1 MKKVLIITYYW
12 PPAGGSGVQRWLKF
26 TKYLPKYNWQPIVY
40 TPENPYCEVQD
51 EALLNDIPNEAEV
64 WKRPIWEPYALKDKL
79 FGKGSESQSAGVIT
93 NKKSLKNKVLNWVR
107 GNVFIPDPKIYWVK
121 PSIKI
126 LLKKIQEE
134 DINHIVTTGPPHSM
148 HLIGLGLK
156 KAMPN
161 LKWIADFRDPWSE
174 LDLLY
179 EFHLSSS
186 SIKKHK
192 SLEKEVLQTADV
204 ALTVSETWVED
215 LKRLAGSG
223 SGSRVELISNG
234 YDAADF
240 ELKPKTND
248 KFIIGHYGLLNHLR
262 NPKNLWKSLANLC
275 EENKGFNSKLE
286 IHLSGNIDIEV
297 LAEIKAYP
305 QLKEK
310 VKQLGYLSHAQVLQQ
325 YNEAD
330 VLLLLLFNSKSG
342 IGNYPG
348 KIFEY
353 FAAKKTILAFG
364 PLSSDA
370 QRLIENRNRGKYFS
384 YDYTNLKI
392 DILDLFNNPNNFD
405 FKNMESFSREKLT
418 YDLAKLLNN
427 LS

>member
-26 TKYLPKYNWQPIVY
+26 TKYLPKYNWQPIIY
-40 TPENPYCEVQD
+40 TPENPYFEVKDQ
-51 EALLNDIPNEAEV
+51 ALLNDIPAEAEIY
-64 WKRPIWEPYALKDKL
+64 KTPIWEPYALKDKL

-121 PSIKI
+121 PSVKV

-134 DINHIVTTGPPHSM
+134 EIEHIITTGPPHSM

-174 LDLLY
+174 LDLLN
-179 EFHLSSS
+179 EFQLNNSSW
-186 SIKKHK
+186 KKHK
-192 SLEKEVLQTADV
+192 DLEKEVLQTADF

-215 LKRLAGSG
+215 LKRLGANK
-223 SGSRVELISNG
+223 VKLITNG
-234 YDAADF
+234 YDADDF

-262 NPKNLWKSLANLC
+262 NPKNLWKALADLC
-275 EENKGFNSKLE
+275 EENAEFNAKLE
-286 IHLSGNIDIEV
+286 IHLSGNIDGEV

-330 VLLLLLFNSKSG
+330 LLLLLLFNSRSG
-342 IGNYPG
+342 VGNYPG

-364 PLSSDA
+364 PISSDA
-370 QRLIENRNRGKYFS
+370 ERLIEKTNTGKYFS
-384 YDYTNLKI
+384 YDDTNLKI
-392 DILDLFNNPNNFD
+392 DILDLFNNPDNFD
-405 FKNMESFSREKLT
+405 FENMESFSRDKLT
-418 YDLAKLLNN
+418 YDLANLLNN

>member
-26 TKYLPKYNWQPIVY
+26 TKYLPKYDWKPIIY
-40 TPENPYCEVQD
+40 TPEDPYFEVKD
-51 EALLNDIPNEAEV
+51 EALLDDIPFEAEV
-64 WKRPIWEPYALKDKL
+64 WKTPIWEPYTLKDKL
-79 FGKGSESQSAGVIT
+79 FGKGGKSQSAGVIS

-107 GNVFIPDPKIYWVK
+107 GNMFIPDPKVYWVK
-121 PSIKI
+121 PSVKV
-126 LLKKIQEE
+126 LLKKIKEE
-134 DINHIVTTGPPHSM
+134 GVEHIVTTGPPHSM

-174 LDLLY
+174 LDLLD
-179 EFHLSSS
+179 EFHLSNNSR
-186 SIKKHK
+186 KKHK
-192 SLEKEVLQTADV
+192 DLEREVLQTADV
-204 ALTVSETWVED
+204 TLTVSETWVED
-215 LKRLAGSG
+215 LKQLGG
-223 SGSRVELISNG
+223 NRVELIANG
-234 YDAADF
+234 YDVADF
-240 ELKPKTND
+240 KLKPKTND

-262 NPKNLWKSLANLC
+262 NPKNLWKALADLC
-275 EENKGFNSKLE
+275 EGDKEFNAKLE
-286 IHLSGNIDIEV
+286 IHLSGNIDGEV

-310 VKQLGYLSHAQVLQQ
+310 VKQLGYLSHAKVLKQ

-342 IGNYPG
+342 VGNYPG

-353 FAAKKTILAFG
+353 FAAQKPILAFG
-364 PLSSDA
+364 PKESDI
-370 QRLIENRNRGKYFS
+370 QNLIEKTNTGMCFS
-384 YDYTNLKI
+384 YDETNLKN
-392 DILDLFNNPNNFD
+392 DILRLFKKEENFSLENIED
-405 FKNMESFSREKLT
+405 FTREKLSH
-418 YDLAKLLNN
+418 DLANLLNT

>member
-26 TKYLPKYNWQPIVY
+26 TKYLPKYNWQPIIY
-40 TPENPYCEVQD
+40 TPENPYFEVKDQ
-51 EALLNDIPNEAEV
+51 ALLNDIPAEAEI
-64 WKRPIWEPYALKDKL
+64 WKTPIWEPYALKDKL
-79 FGKGSESQSAGVIT
+79 FGKGGKTQSAGVIS

-107 GNVFIPDPKIYWVK
+107 GNVFIPDPKVYWVK
-121 PSIKI
+121 PSVNT
-126 LLKKIQEE
+126 LLKKIKEE
-134 DINHIVTTGPPHSM
+134 GIEHIITTGPPHSM

-174 LDLLY
+174 LDLLD
-179 EFHLSSS
+179 EFHLSNNSM
-186 SIKKHK
+186 KKHK
-192 SLEKEVLQTADV
+192 DLEREVLQTADV
-204 ALTVSETWVED
+204 TLTVSETWVED
-215 LKRLAGSG
+215 LKRLGAA
-223 SGSRVELISNG
+223 RVELITNG

-262 NPKNLWKSLANLC
+262 NPKNLWKALADLC
-275 EENKGFNSKLE
+275 EENAEFNAKLE
-286 IHLSGNIDIEV
+286 IHLSGNIDCEV

-330 VLLLLLFNSKSG
+330 LLLLLLFNSRSG
-342 IGNYPG
+342 VGNYPG

-353 FAAKKTILAFG
+353 FAAQKPIIAFG
-364 PLSSDA
+364 PDGSDV
-370 QRLIENRNRGKYFS
+370 ENLLFDYHRGLYLRIMIL
-384 YDYTNLKI
+384 LKI
-392 DILDLFNNPNNFD
+392 
-405 FKNMESFSREKLT
+405 
-418 YDLAKLLNN
+418 
-427 LS
+427 

>member
-40 TPENPYCEVQD
+40 TPENPYFEVQD
-51 EALLNDIPNEAEV
+51 EALLNDIPEEAEIY
-64 WKRPIWEPYALKDKL
+64 KIPIWEPYALKDKL
-79 FGKGSESQSAGVIT
+79 FGKGSKSQSAGVIA

-121 PSIKI
+121 PSVKV
-126 LLKKIQEE
+126 LLKKMQNEGIE
-134 DINHIVTTGPPHSM
+134 HVVTTGPPHSM

-156 KAMPN
+156 KAIPN

-174 LDLLY
+174 LDLLN
-179 EFHLSSS
+179 EFQLSNSS
-186 SIKKHK
+186 MKKHK
-192 SLEKEVLQTADV
+192 DLEREVLQTADV
-204 ALTVSETWVED
+204 TLTVSETWVED
-215 LKRLAGSG
+215 LERLGANK
-223 SGSRVELISNG
+223 VKLITNG
-234 YDAADF
+234 YDADDF

-275 EENKGFNSKLE
+275 EENKAFNSKLE

-297 LAEIKAYP
+297 IAEIESFSC
-305 QLKEK
+305 LKGK
-310 VKQLGYLSHAQVLQQ
+310 VKQLGYLSHAQVLEQ
-325 YNEAD
+325 YNQAD

-342 IGNYPG
+342 VGNYPG

-353 FAAKKTILAFG
+353 FAAQKPILAFG
-364 PLSSDA
+364 PKESDT
-370 QRLIENRNRGKYFS
+370 QKLIEKTNTGMCFS
-384 YDYTNLKI
+384 YAEINLKN
-392 DILDLFNNPNNFD
+392 DILRLFKKEENFSLENIED
-405 FKNMESFSREKLT
+405 FTREKLSH
-418 YDLAKLLNN
+418 DLANLLNT

>member
-1 MKKVLIITYYW
+1 MKKVLIISYYW

-26 TKYLPKYNWQPIVY
+26 TKYLPKYSWQPIIY
-40 TPENPYCEVQD
+40 TPENPYFEVKDQ
-51 EALLNDIPNEAEV
+51 ALLNDIPAEAKI
-64 WKRPIWEPYALKDKL
+64 WKSPIWEPYALKDKL

-121 PSIKI
+121 PSVKV
-126 LLKKIQEE
+126 LLKKILEE
-134 DINHIVTTGPPHSM
+134 DIHHIITTGPPHSM

-174 LDLLY
+174 LDLLN
-179 EFHLSSS
+179 EFQLNNSSM
-186 SIKKHK
+186 KKHK
-192 SLEKEVLQTADV
+192 DLEREVLQTADV
-204 ALTVSETWVED
+204 TLTVSETWVKD
-215 LKRLAGSG
+215 LKRLGG
-223 SGSRVELISNG
+223 NRVELITNG
-234 YDAADF
+234 YDADDF

-262 NPKNLWKSLANLC
+262 NPKYLWKSLANLC
-275 EENKGFNSKLE
+275 VNNKAFDLKLE

-297 LAEIKAYP
+297 IAEIESYP
-305 QLKEK
+305 CLKGK
-310 VKQLGYLSHAQVLQQ
+310 VKQLGYLSHAQVLEQ
-325 YNEAD
+325 YNQVD

-364 PLSSDA
+364 PISSDA
-370 QRLIENRNRGKYFS
+370 ERLIKNTNRGKYFS
-384 YDYTNLKI
+384 YDDTNVKT

-405 FKNMESFSREKLT
+405 FENIENFSREKLT
-418 YDLAKLLNN
+418 YDLSNLLNN
-427 LS
+427 LI

>member
-1 MKKVLIITYYW
+1 MKKVLIISYYW

-26 TKYLPKYNWQPIVY
+26 TKYLPKYSWQPIIY
-40 TPENPYCEVQD
+40 TPENPYFEVKDQ
-51 EALLNDIPNEAEV
+51 ALLNDIPAEAKI
-64 WKRPIWEPYALKDKL
+64 WKSPIWEPYALKDKL

-121 PSIKI
+121 PSVKV
-126 LLKKIQEE
+126 LLKKILEE
-134 DINHIVTTGPPHSM
+134 DIHHIITTGPPHSM

-174 LDLLY
+174 LDLLN
-179 EFHLSSS
+179 EFQLNNSSM
-186 SIKKHK
+186 KKHK
-192 SLEKEVLQTADV
+192 DLEREVLQTADV
-204 ALTVSETWVED
+204 TLTVSETWVKD
-215 LKRLAGSG
+215 LKRLG
-223 SGSRVELISNG
+223 GSRVELITNG
-234 YDAADF
+234 YDADDF

-262 NPKNLWKSLANLC
+262 NPKYLWKSLANLC
-275 EENKGFNSKLE
+275 VNNKAFDLKLE

-297 LAEIKAYP
+297 IAEIESYP
-305 QLKEK
+305 CLKGK
-310 VKQLGYLSHAQVLQQ
+310 VKQLGYLSHAQVLEQ
-325 YNEAD
+325 YNQVD

-364 PLSSDA
+364 PISSDA
-370 QRLIENRNRGKYFS
+370 ERLIKNTNRGKYFS
-384 YDYTNLKI
+384 YDDTNVKT

-405 FKNMESFSREKLT
+405 FENIESFSREKLT
-418 YDLAKLLNN
+418 YDLSNLLNN
-427 LS
+427 LI

>member
-1 MKKVLIITYYW
+1 MKKVLIISYYW

-26 TKYLPKYNWQPIVY
+26 TKYLPKYSWQPIIY
-40 TPENPYCEVQD
+40 TPENPYFEVKDQ
-51 EALLNDIPNEAEV
+51 ALLNDIPEEAEIY
-64 WKRPIWEPYALKDKL
+64 KTPIWEPYALKDKL
-79 FGKGSESQSAGVIT
+79 FGKGSKSQSAGVIT

-121 PSIKI
+121 PSVKV
-126 LLKKIQEE
+126 LLKKIQKEGIE
-134 DINHIVTTGPPHSM
+134 HIITTGPPHSI

-174 LDLLY
+174 LDLLN
-179 EFHLSSS
+179 EFQLNNSSR
-186 SIKKHK
+186 KKHK
-192 SLEKEVLQTADV
+192 DLEKEVLQTADV
-204 ALTVSETWVED
+204 TLTVSETWVED
-215 LKRLAGSG
+215 LERLGASK
-223 SGSRVELISNG
+223 VKLITNG
-234 YDAADF
+234 YDADDF

-275 EENKGFNSKLE
+275 EVNKAFDSKLE
-286 IHLSGNIDIEV
+286 IHLSGNIDVEV
-297 LAEIKAYP
+297 IAEIKAHP

-310 VKQLGYLSHAQVLQQ
+310 VKQLGYLSHAQVLHQ

-342 IGNYPG
+342 VGNYPG

-353 FAAKKTILAFG
+353 FAAKKPILAFG
-364 PLSSDA
+364 PISSDA
-370 QRLIENRNRGKYFS
+370 ERLIEKTNTGKYFS
-384 YDYTNLKI
+384 YEDTNLKI
-392 DILDLFNNPNNFD
+392 DILDLYNNPDNFD
-405 FKNMESFSREKLT
+405 FENMESFSREKLT
-418 YDLAKLLNN
+418 YDLSNILNN
-427 LS
+427 LR

>member
-26 TKYLPKYNWQPIVY
+26 TKYLPKYNWQPIIY
-40 TPENPYCEVQD
+40 TPENPYFEVQD
-51 EALLNDIPNEAEV
+51 EALITDIPAEAKI
-64 WKRPIWEPYALKDKL
+64 WKTPIWEPYALKDKL

-126 LLKKIQEE
+126 LLKKLQEE
-134 DINHIVTTGPPHSM
+134 DIDHIVTTGPPHSM

-174 LDLLY
+174 LDLLN
-179 EFHLSSS
+179 EFQLNNSSR
-186 SIKKHK
+186 KKHK
-192 SLEKEVLQTADV
+192 DLEIQVLQAADV
-204 ALTVSETWVED
+204 TLTVSETWVND
-215 LKRLAGSG
+215 LKRLGADK
-223 SGSRVELISNG
+223 VKLITNG
-234 YDAADF
+234 YDADDF
-240 ELKPKTND
+240 VLKPKTNE

-275 EENKGFNSKLE
+275 KENKDFNSKLE
-286 IHLSGNIDIEV
+286 IHLSGSIDVEVIFEIESYS
-297 LAEIKAYP
+297 L
-305 QLKEK
+305 LKGK
-310 VKQLGYLSHAQVLQQ
+310 VKQLGYLSHSQVLEQ
-325 YNEAD
+325 YNQAD

-370 QRLIENRNRGKYFS
+370 ERLIENTKRGKYFS
-384 YDYTNLKI
+384 YDDTNLKI
-392 DILDLFNNPNNFD
+392 DILDLFNDQNNFD
-405 FKNMESFSREKLT
+405 FKNMESFAREKLT
-418 YDLAKLLNN
+418 YDLANLLNN
-427 LS
+427 LA